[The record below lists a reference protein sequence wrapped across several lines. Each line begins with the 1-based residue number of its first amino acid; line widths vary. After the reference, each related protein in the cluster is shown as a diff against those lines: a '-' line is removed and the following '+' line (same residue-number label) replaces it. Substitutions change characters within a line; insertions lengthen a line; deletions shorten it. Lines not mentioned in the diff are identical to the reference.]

1 MSLKTRRKI
10 LRKKT
15 QTKKRYTSAA
25 FGGGEGLRATVSAA
39 PLDKRLLPGPCQC
52 HPRVGSVRPSAGC
65 LPVSILQKAAQ
76 KVLPPSGGASKAQKP
91 SSLRKQLAKHLNVNE
106 NDEWTFTQ
114 ALPLDTAEVTH
125 LQKQYLRPK
134 QPDSWKNDPDLWLDS
149 NNIADVMKQYEEIYP
164 DFEFLGPFP
173 IDFAAPDPAVN
184 SKDKCLIGE
193 ICNLDIKKSLDSGKT
208 RIGII
213 YNLDPHYKDGSHWV
227 ANYVDLK
234 NHKCYYFDSYGFETP
249 SQIEKFMQWLTLQDP
264 KMKLAYNARRF
275 QFRDSEC
282 GMYSLYFII
291 RMLMGEEFQHFCH
304 RAPRDG
310 KMLYLRRWLFST

>member
-1 MSLKTRRKI
+1 MSLNTRRKD
-10 LRKKT
+10 RKRKST
-15 QTKKRYTSAA
+15 RKVNR
-25 FGGGEGLRATVSAA
+25 GGGEALRATVSAL
-39 PLDKRLLPGPCQC
+39 PINKRLLPGPCQC
-52 HPRVGSVRPSAGC
+52 HPRVGSQRPAAGC
-65 LPVSILQKAAQ
+65 LPADVLQKVADQ
-76 KVLPPSGGASKAQKP
+76 VLTTSSGGGQKAKNP
-91 SSLRKQLAKHLNVNE
+91 SMLRKQLAKHLNVNE
-106 NDEWTFTQ
+106 NDEWSFAS
-114 ALPLDTAEVTH
+114 ALPLDTAEITR
-125 LQKQYLRPK
+125 LQTQYLRPK

-149 NNIADVMKQYEEIYP
+149 NNIADVMKQYEEVHP

-173 IDFAAPDPAVN
+173 IDFAAPDP
-184 SKDKCLIGE
+184 STETKDKCLINE
-193 ICNLDIKKSLDSGKT
+193 ICNLDLKKNLATGKT

-227 ANYVDLK
+227 ANYIDLK
-234 NHKCYYFDSYGFETP
+234 NHKCYYFDSYGYETP

-282 GMYSLYFII
+282 GMYSMYFVI
-291 RMLMGEEFQHFCH
+291 RMLMGEDFKHFCH

>member
-1 MSLKTRRKI
+1 MSLKTRRRS
-10 LRKKT
+10 RKNT
-15 QTKKRYTSAA
+15 TAKKYKVS
-25 FGGGEGLRATVSAA
+25 GGGETLRATVSAL
-39 PLDKRLLPGPCQC
+39 PINKSLLPGPCQC
-52 HPRVGSVRPSAGC
+52 HPRVGSERPAGGC
-65 LPVSILQKAAQ
+65 LPKDVLEKVAD
-76 KVLPPSGGASKAQKP
+76 KVLTIPSGGSSKSKNTAA
-91 SSLRKQLAKHLNVNE
+91 LRKQLAKQLNVNE
-106 NDEWTFTQ
+106 QDEWSFTQ
-114 ALPLDTAEVTH
+114 ALPLDTAEITR
-125 LQKQYLRPK
+125 LQKTYLRPK

-149 NNIADVMKQYEEIYP
+149 LNIADVMKQYEETLP

-173 IDFAAPDPAVN
+173 IDFAAPDPNAN
-184 SKDKCLIGE
+184 TQDKCLIGE
-193 ICNLDIKKSLDSGKT
+193 ICNLDLKKNLANGKT

-234 NHKCYYFDSYGFETP
+234 NHKCYYFDSYGYETP

-282 GMYSLYFII
+282 GMYSMYFII
-291 RMLMGEEFQHFCH
+291 RMLMGEDFKHFCH